1 MSEPIFNSDLTMEQ
15 IEKNFEGM
23 DFFAGLME
31 GLQEAYACEKG
42 NAAPGTISHK
52 RSLPNVDVA
61 AVRAALQMTQK
72 VFAEMLG
79 VSSRTVEA
87 WECGRSNPTPT
98 AKKLIYLIQED
109 NSLAQKLQLQA

>member
-1 MSEPIFNSDLTMEQ
+1 MSEPIFTSDLTMEQ
-15 IEKNFEGM
+15 IGKNFEGM

-42 NAAPGTISHK
+42 NAVPGTISHK
-52 RSLPNVDVA
+52 RSLPNIDVA
-61 AVRAALQMTQK
+61 AVRTALHMTQK

-79 VSSRTVEA
+79 VSIRTVET

-98 AKKLIYLIQED
+98 AKKLMYLIQED